1 MPRYLFNVWHLISN
15 GFLVF
20 SGQKSERRVLTA
32 MKIYRPLW
40 NEGALLS
47 PQQFQQQS
55 AWESFRCAGVAALAS
70 PFPWGVEKVA
80 FDEHLL
86 ASGLIQIPQLRL
98 WLEDGTLI
106 DTHCSDLPPEPREL
120 QVADLAG
127 RDAITV
133 MIALPVMQPGMNNVQ
148 QSAVTPE
155 RPLRYREEW
164 VNVQDAFGTED
175 ESMAVARFNFTVRF
189 AHENNASWQTCPVA
203 RLVSDGNKGWRVDT
217 TFIPP
222 LALYSASAILCERL
236 TLLNRQIRSRRQ
248 RLMAMRRESNERLAD
263 FAVADVSLFWLL
275 NALNSHAR
283 VLSEYERFPGRH
295 PEQVWT
301 ELVRLAGSML
311 TFSLDSDLDAIPDYN
326 PAELAK
332 TFLPLFDL
340 ITGLL
345 EASLPSRVIALD
357 MSRPDGQTWKATLH
371 DIRLREDADLYL
383 SVRSDC
389 PAWQIAEKFPA
400 LCQAGS
406 PDELNTI
413 YGAVLRGIPLIPVS
427 RVPAALPV
435 RLENQYFALDM
446 SSAAAREMLEQG
458 VCMFYVPEL
467 LGALEL
473 ELFAVLR
480 S

>member
-1 MPRYLFNVWHLISN
+1 
-15 GFLVF
+15 
-20 SGQKSERRVLTA
+20 

-55 AWESFRCAGVAALAS
+55 DWEAFRSAGVAAMTS
-70 PFPWGVEKVA
+70 PFPWGVEKA
-80 FDEHLL
+80 EFDERLL
-86 ASGLIQIPQLRL
+86 ASGLLQVHQLRL

-106 DTHCSDLPPEPREL
+106 DAQSSDLPPEPREL
-120 QVADLAG
+120 NAEDVGD
-127 RDAITV
+127 RDSLTV
-133 MIALPVMQPGMNNVQ
+133 VIALPLMQPGIVNVL
-148 QSAVTPE
+148 SENGRAE

-164 VNVQDAFGTED
+164 ITVQDAFGPEE
-175 ESMAVARFNFTVRF
+175 ESMAVARFNFTLRF
-189 AHENNASWQTCPVA
+189 AHENNESWRVCPVS
-203 RLVSDGNKGWRVDT
+203 RLIRDGQGGWRQDP

-222 LALYSASAILCERL
+222 LIFFSASPMLRERL
-236 TLLNRQIRSRRQ
+236 TLLNRQLRSRRQ
-248 RLMAMRRESNERLAD
+248 RLMSMRRESNERLAD

-283 VLSEYERFPGRH
+283 VLQEYERYPDRH
-295 PEQVWT
+295 PETVWA
-301 ELVRLAGSML
+301 ELARLAGSML
-311 TFSLDSDLDAIPDYN
+311 TFSLDSDPDAIPGYDHAYLN
-326 PAELAK
+326 N
-332 TFLPLFDL
+332 TFPPLFDL
-340 ITGLL
+340 ITTLL
-345 EASLPSRVIALD
+345 EASLPSRIIALE
-357 MSRPDGQTWKATLH
+357 MSRPDRQTWKASLH
-371 DIRLREDADLYL
+371 DARLREEADLYL
-383 SVRSDC
+383 SVRSDVS
-389 PAWQIAEKFPA
+389 AWQIAEKFPA

-406 PDELNTI
+406 PDEVSTI

-435 RLENQYFALDM
+435 RMENQYFALDM
-446 SSAAAREMLEQG
+446 ESTAAREMLEQG